1 MAQDAVDAAPNVYTV
16 VFENERVR
24 LLEAR
29 VRAGDGAPMH
39 AHPDTLTY
47 VLQGSKVSMTTP
59 AGETVEAEV
68 KTGQVRWREA
78 HEHAGSNLGTDDFVV
93 LFFEPK

>member
-16 VFENERVR
+16 LFENERVR
-24 LLEAR
+24 LLQAR
-29 VRAGDGAPMH
+29 VRPGDGAPMH

-47 VLQGSKVSMTTP
+47 ILQGSKVSMSTP
-59 AGETVEAEV
+59 DGDTVEVEV
-68 KTGQVRWREA
+68 QTGAVRWREA
-78 HEHAGSNLGTDDFVV
+78 HEHAGTNLGESDFVV